1 MQYILFFGYTASLS
15 INQEPAGSI
24 YKHYELYRLS
34 TKLNERLFG
43 NKLLIINTGKE

>member
-1 MQYILFFGYTASLS
+1 MRKENENKI
-15 INQEPAGSI
+15 IDN
-24 YKHYELYRLS
+24 KHYELYKLS